1 MNRTAKFIIHILW
14 WLLPLSVIVFFWKHT
29 FSILLLLSIA
39 YIGRII
45 LNPAV
50 KLLEK
55 QIGSRKWAV
64 AITTLTVLIL
74 VIFLSGS
81 LWPVVARQVVSF
93 QSFLTMESFFR
104 LQEKLLFIYEKFLP
118 TALFEFITQ
127 SLTNLDS
134 TMSDIWAIAL
144 ENIKRVLGGAG
155 SLAFALGSAFLSFL
169 IILVFTIFF
178 LLEGDS
184 FRTTFV
190 MTVPGKYY
198 GLTNSLIEKIGSQ
211 VHSYIRGQLLAALSV
226 AVTSIIGL
234 YFLQWITGISIPY
247 TIVIGLTAGLFN
259 LIPFVGPVMG
269 MIPAV
274 ILYLITDQA
283 MPLSIIYVLLILG
296 VFGIVQLIDNLVMSP
311 YILSGSVGL
320 HPMLVIILV
329 LLGGSIGGIVGM
341 LLAVPLA
348 AILKVVI
355 EELIQGLR
363 RLDKTT

>member
-1 MNRTAKFIIHILW
+1 MNKPTKFIIHNLW
-14 WLLPLSVIVFFWKHT
+14 WLVPLSITVFFWQHT
-29 FSILLLLSIA
+29 FSILLLLSVA

-45 LNPAV
+45 LNPVV
-50 KLLEK
+50 KFLENHF
-55 QIGSRKWAV
+55 GNRKWAV
-64 AITTLTVLIL
+64 AITTLTVLVL
-74 VIFLSGS
+74 LIFLSGS
-81 LWPVVARQVVSF
+81 LWPVIAKQIVSF

-104 LQEKLLFIYEKFLP
+104 LQEKLLFISEKFLP

-127 SLTNLDS
+127 TFNNLDS
-134 TMSDIWAIAL
+134 AISDVWALAL
-144 ENIKRVLGGAG
+144 ENIKKVLGSAG

-169 IILVFTIFF
+169 IVLVFTIFF
-178 LLEGDS
+178 LLEGDK
-184 FRTTFV
+184 FRNTLV

-198 GLTNSLIEKIGSQ
+198 GLTNSLIEKIASQ

-234 YFLQWITGISIPY
+234 YFLQWVTGISIPY

-274 ILYLITDQA
+274 ILYLITDQT
-283 MPLSIIYVLLILG
+283 MPLSIFYVLLILG

-363 RLDKTT
+363 KLEKTT